1 MAEPTVNLGLVAVV
15 AAGFAEVVG
24 VDLRHAVFAGG
35 AYVFFQVASLQKL
48 TRFQAWARAV
58 FAGLLG
64 AALAAGAAAYF
75 ELASPPVQL
84 AVACACGALVEKL
97 PKWATAMFDKFSGTK
112 NGQ

>member
-1 MAEPTVNLGLVAVV
+1 MAEPTVNLGAVAVV
-15 AAGFAEVVG
+15 AAAFAEVVG

-48 TRFQAWARAV
+48 SRLQAWARAV

-64 AALAAGAAAYF
+64 AALAAGASAYF
-75 ELASPPVQL
+75 NLESSAIQL

-97 PKWATAMFDKFSGTK
+97 PKWATALFDKFAGAK